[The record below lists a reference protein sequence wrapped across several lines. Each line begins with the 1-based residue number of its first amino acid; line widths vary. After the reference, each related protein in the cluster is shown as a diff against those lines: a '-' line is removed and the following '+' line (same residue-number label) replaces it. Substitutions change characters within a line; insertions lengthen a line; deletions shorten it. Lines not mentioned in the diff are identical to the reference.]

1 MKILPVIY
9 GKSEIPESMAFLN
22 GDKNKFREILFKVYV
37 IKTENKIILVDAGC
51 ETMPWFKMRDFLGTV
66 KALEGIGINPSEI
79 TDVILTH
86 SHHDH
91 IECVKYF
98 KNAVIHI
105 EKDEYE
111 NGKKYIPEDFFVNTF
126 DNIYEVCKNVKVL
139 KIGGHTKGSCIVE
152 IKDEDKI
159 YIISG
164 DECYLRECL
173 ENKIPTGSSFDLKKS
188 TEFISEYSKSKYTVL
203 FCHDE

>member
-37 IKTENKIILVDAGC
+37 IKIENKIILVDAGC

-126 DNIYEVCKNVKVL
+126 DDIYEVCKNVKVL